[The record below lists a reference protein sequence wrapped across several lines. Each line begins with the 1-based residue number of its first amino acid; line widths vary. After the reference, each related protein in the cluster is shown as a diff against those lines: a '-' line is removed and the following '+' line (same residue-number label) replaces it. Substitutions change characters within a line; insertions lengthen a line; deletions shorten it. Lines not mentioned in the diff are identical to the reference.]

1 MNRRALDTFA
11 HHHQLNHAGISA
23 ALDLTGNR
31 PDTVA
36 WRSFAQRLL
45 RGAGVGAL
53 GAGIIFFVAANWQD
67 YGVMGRFVLLQTA
80 LLLSVGVAL
89 WRPPPHAVGQAALV
103 LATLLTGTVLALFGQ
118 AYQTGA
124 DVYELFVFWALLSLP
139 FALAALSGAVWAIWW
154 GVLNVALAL
163 YFGWL
168 DPNHGAWA
176 LIDRFGIGKP
186 LAMLAPCAINLAGA
200 AAFIEF
206 RRTRFAAAAPLWLIR
221 TLAVFGFLYGTL
233 ASMAV
238 VGSYRAWER
247 SEVVGGQDIGVLL
260 TFAALCALVAY
271 LTLERKRDVFP
282 MALITA
288 SAIAISTTAIIRHT
302 KFNDL
307 GAFFLIAL
315 WLIGA
320 STGASLLLMHW
331 LRTWRAADASASAAA
346 GAAA

>member
-11 HHHQLNHAGISA
+11 HHHQLNHAAISA
-23 ALDLTGNR
+23 SLDLTGNR
-31 PDTVA
+31 PDALA
-36 WRSFAQRLL
+36 WRGFAQRLL
-45 RGAGVGAL
+45 RGAGIGAL

-89 WRPPPHAVGQAALV
+89 WRPPPHVVGQAALV

-154 GVLNVALAL
+154 CVLNIALAL

-168 DPNHGAWA
+168 DPNHNAWA
-176 LIDRFGIGKP
+176 LFDRWGVGKS
-186 LAMLAPCAINLAGA
+186 LAMLVPCVVNLAGA
-200 AAFIEF
+200 AAFMQI
-206 RRTRFAAAAPLWLIR
+206 RQTRFAAAAPLWLVR

-233 ASMAV
+233 ACMAV
-238 VGSYRAWER
+238 VGGYRVWER
-247 SEVVGGQDIGVLL
+247 AQGIGGQEAAALL
-260 TFAALCALVAY
+260 TFAGICALVVY

-282 MALITA
+282 MALIAA
-288 SAIAISTTAIIRHT
+288 SAIAISTTAIIRHMT
-302 KFNDL
+302 FNDL
-307 GAFFLIAL
+307 GAFFFIAL
-315 WLIGA
+315 WLIGT

-331 LRTWRAADASASAAA
+331 LRAWRTPALAT
-346 GAAA
+346 GAAT